1 MIVVVYFV
9 LKERRNTMAKN
20 NFDLVMDYIDAH
32 IDLDSEKIKEG
43 IYKLIGYNS
52 NSFGECFKVLT
63 KGKTLYRYI
72 NERRL
77 YYVAQDLINT
87 EDSISEIAS
96 RYYSEQSALT
106 RAMKTFFN
114 CTPDRVR
121 KGIDVIPDNKQYLK
135 DFIDQSTDEE
145 IANIA
150 KSIDD
155 GSYFYTEEFE
165 KEMEIYELSQEYGVD
180 IDTLY
185 LINDLAYKLDI
196 SFGQLVEDCLFY
208 MDKQSVHDD
217 CPLSPSQLHAVDCG
231 IHSDEELEKICNYF
245 NCKWYDLDPRMVD
258 IYYYGPDI
266 YE

>member
-1 MIVVVYFV
+1 
-9 LKERRNTMAKN
+9 MAKN

-32 IDLDSEKIKEG
+32 IDLDSDKIKEG

-77 YYVAQDLINT
+77 YFVAQDLINT
-87 EDSISEIAS
+87 GDSISEIAA

-121 KGIDVIPDNKQYLK
+121 KGIDVIPNSKQYLA
-135 DFIDQSTDEE
+135 DFIDHETDTETTKIIQSIE
-145 IANIA
+145 
-150 KSIDD
+150 D
-155 GSYFYTEEFE
+155 GSYFYSEEFA
-165 KEMEIYELSQEYGVD
+165 KEMQIHELSQEYGVD

-185 LINDLAYKLDI
+185 LISDLAYKLDI
-196 SFGQLVEDCLFY
+196 PFGQLAENCLFF
-208 MDKQSVHDD
+208 MDKQSIHDN

-231 IHSDEELEKICNYF
+231 INSDEELEKICDYF
-245 NCKWYDLDPRMVD
+245 NCKWYDLDPFMVD
-258 IYYYGPDI
+258 MYYNGPEI
-266 YE
+266 SE